1 MVFAVTKNPEIET
14 LAFPDAPRP
23 ADKPFAVVDTHPIIK
38 MEGETYG
45 GDIVEGWYATEEEA
59 KDYAR
64 ELALLED
71 IQGRYEEEVQLAQ
84 MAMRAWVNREA
95 LDAGIDVTVLEE
107 HVGYGRNTL

>member
-1 MVFAVTKNPEIET
+1 MYVVRQVMTDIPTYDPPKFEVVEDERE
-14 LAFPDAPRP
+14 FVY
-23 ADKPFAVVDTHPIIK
+23 DKYDDEKCAEDK
-38 MEGETYG
+38 
-45 GDIVEGWYATEEEA
+45 A
-59 KDYAR
+59 K
-64 ELALLED
+64 ELNILED